1 MNPFSEKGEGSHGE
15 GAGRISGQGQGG
27 RPLEKRLPQVGA
39 GSPGRCGLPPGDKG
53 GRSGS
58 GPLAFFPS
66 RHEQGPACRHS
77 PGRPVRGRD
86 NVAIVRAPQT
96 GRAGRWEGRGAAG
109 ARALGAQRGPRT
121 RTRSPRPGHAASRR
135 PPGQPSAGQK
145 LEGGWE
151 RKGGEE
157 GERKKKMPKERGDGR
172 GGEGGKERKDRRE
185 ERRKTQ
191 GGEGRGG
198 REGAREKK
206 GGKKEGK
213 KTKRAEKKGDGG
225 VGETDRETDRQMCS
239 LPRKPLQRAKVHPV
253 PWREAAPNPAESA
266 KHNHTRGFA

>member
-1 MNPFSEKGEGSHGE
+1 M
-15 GAGRISGQGQGG
+15 
-27 RPLEKRLPQVGA
+27 GA

-151 RKGGEE
+151 RKGGRR
-157 GERKKKMPKERGDGR
+157 GSERKRCPRKEEMGGEEREGKSEKTGGRREGRPRAGR
-172 GGEGGKERKDRRE
+172 GGAGERGGKREERGKERRE
-185 ERRKTQ
+185 EDKAGRE
-191 GGEGRGG
+191 EGRWGSRG
-198 REGAREKK
+198 DRQTDRCAVCPGSLCKELKFTLFR
-206 GGKKEGK
+206 GGKWLQTQQSQQSIITPGALLNYRSESRGW
-213 KTKRAEKKGDGG
+213 RKG
-225 VGETDRETDRQMCS
+225 
-239 LPRKPLQRAKVHPV
+239 
-253 PWREAAPNPAESA
+253 
-266 KHNHTRGFA
+266 HT